1 MEKLTMAIVLGQAG
15 RQGGDTVWGEPW
27 WYDGVNDEL
36 LQQHVFVFILAATYQ
51 TQLIRSQRSKVSSQ
65 VGDKRLPEHI
75 IVYISSAFCMIVLC
89 DRRRLRPLVGWP

>member
-36 LQQHVFVFILAATYQ
+36 LQQHLHIPNITDQ
-51 TQLIRSQRSKVSSQ
+51 VSTIQ
-65 VGDKRLPEHI
+65 GLK
-75 IVYISSAFCMIVLC
+75 SSWGQAFARTHHCLHQ
-89 DRRRLRPLVGWP
+89 

>member
-1 MEKLTMAIVLGQAG
+1 MEKLTMGMSLGQAG

-27 WYDGVNDEL
+27 WYDGVNEEL
-36 LQQHVFVFILAATYQ
+36 LQQHAHTKHK
-51 TQLIRSQRSKVSSQ
+51 LIRSQRSKVSSQ